1 MQDRRFRSGYLQAVD
16 FGALILIHFDNRGQ
30 PGDQQQNFHSLC
42 HIEEFELA
50 AMADRSNAKA
60 GAVDKRN
67 VAQRKQYLLLS
78 TTRQIRESSRATC
91 WHGRI
96 R

>member
-60 GAVDKRN
+60 GASRSLATARSILREN
-67 VAQRKQYLLLS
+67 EA
-78 TTRQIRESSRATC
+78 TR
-91 WHGRI
+91 
-96 R
+96 